1 MESEFSKLKAITE
14 INPYLLLIEVQFTSE
29 ELYIKSALYVRDYS
43 IMLILTHCYYMIS
56 LFFAPLC
63 RKRMALRA
71 PRAPARARELAACC
85 PRRLVAW
92 AK

>member
-1 MESEFSKLKAITE
+1 MESEFSKLKAVTE
-14 INPYLLLIEVQFTSE
+14 INPYLLLIEVQFTSK

-56 LFFAPLC
+56 LFFTPLC

-85 PRRLVAW
+85 HRRLVDW